1 LEFREKYDI
10 KLHVREIIFVK
21 GVLMSFT
28 EEKVMDIVAQH
39 LDKDRNEIKMDAN
52 FINDLGADSLDLVEL
67 VMAFEEEFK
76 VDIPD
81 DAAEKITTVKKAV
94 EFIEKEISSSDVDQK
109 VGE

>member
-1 LEFREKYDI
+1 LDFREKYDI

-94 EFIEKEISSSDVDQK
+94 EFIEKEISSNGGEEK